1 MASRGNLSLAHS
13 VNIVLHCKS
22 QIATIIV
29 AFCKDTV
36 IPNPEDC
43 ASVKKQCSQSSQL
56 RQILAEKIMRAWQV
70 AALGEAPALAEIQP
84 LVPGKGQA
92 LVRVMAAGL
101 NFADL
106 LMAQGRYQVRP
117 ALPFVPGM
125 EFSGIV
131 TALGPGAEGPAP
143 GTRVMGTCT
152 GGALADCI
160 CASADRLIPLP
171 DCVGDEEA
179 AGFPI
184 AYGTSHLALT
194 RKAGLRPG
202 ETLFVT
208 GAAGGVG
215 LTAVEIGKRLGARV
229 IASARGA
236 ERLAVAAA
244 AGADVLIDS
253 EAEGLKDGLRG
264 EGGVDVV
271 YDTVGGPAFDAALRA
286 CRPDGRLLA
295 IGFASGEVPQVPA
308 NLLLV
313 RNLAVIGFW
322 YGGYQDHA
330 PQVVADSMAELL
342 RWRAEGTLRPHV
354 SQVLPFE
361 ALPEGLELLRT
372 RRATGKV
379 VIRVQQ
385 Q

>member
-1 MASRGNLSLAHS
+1 
-13 VNIVLHCKS
+13 
-22 QIATIIV
+22 
-29 AFCKDTV
+29 
-36 IPNPEDC
+36 
-43 ASVKKQCSQSSQL
+43 
-56 RQILAEKIMRAWQV
+56 MRAWIV
-70 AALGEAPALAEIQP
+70 EELGLTPKLQEVPDLAPAP
-84 LVPGKGQA
+84 GQA
-92 LVRVMAAGL
+92 RVRVVSVGL

-106 LMAQGRYQVRP
+106 LMISGSYQVRP

-131 TALGPGAEGPAP
+131 EALGPDTEGPAP
-143 GTRVMGTCT
+143 GTRVLGICGT
-152 GGALADCI
+152 GALAE
-160 CASADRLIPLP
+160 RLCVPVDGLSNLP
-171 DCVGDEEA
+171 DPMGFDEA

-194 RKAGLRPG
+194 VKARLQAG

-236 ERLAVAAA
+236 DRLAVAKA
-244 AGADVLIDS
+244 AGADHLIDS
-253 EAEGLKDGLRG
+253 EAPGLKDALRAL
-264 EGGVDVV
+264 GGVDVV
-271 YDTVGGPAFDAALRA
+271 YDAVGGPAFDDALRA
-286 CRPDGRLLA
+286 CKPDGRLLT
-295 IGFASGEVPQVPA
+295 IGFASGQVPQVPA

-313 RNLAVIGFW
+313 KNLTVIGFW
-322 YGGYQDHA
+322 YGGYQAHA
-330 PQVVADSMAELL
+330 PQAVAASMAELL
-342 RWRAEGTLRPHV
+342 RWRAEGSLHPHV
-354 SQVLPFE
+354 GQVLPFD

-379 VIRVQQ
+379 VIRVDQQ

>member
-1 MASRGNLSLAHS
+1 
-13 VNIVLHCKS
+13 
-22 QIATIIV
+22 
-29 AFCKDTV
+29 
-36 IPNPEDC
+36 
-43 ASVKKQCSQSSQL
+43 
-56 RQILAEKIMRAWQV
+56 MRAWQV
-70 AALGEAPALAEIQP
+70 AGLGESPTLTTIQP
-84 LVPGKGQA
+84 PVPAPGEA
-92 LVRVMAAGL
+92 RVRIIAAGL

-106 LMAQGRYQVRP
+106 LMAEGRYQVRP
-117 ALPFVPGM
+117 SLPFVPGM
-125 EFSGIV
+125 EFSGV
-131 TALGPGAEGPAP
+131 VDALGPGTEGPAP
-143 GTRVMGTCT
+143 GRRVLGVCT
-152 GGALADCI
+152 GGALAEMI
-160 CASADRLIPLP
+160 CLPADRMTPLP
-171 DCVGDEEA
+171 EGMDMDEA
-179 AGFPI
+179 AGFPV
-184 AYGTSHLALT
+184 AYGTSHLALAW
-194 RKAGLRPG
+194 KARLQPG

-236 ERLAVAAA
+236 ERLEIARA

-253 EAEGLKDGLRG
+253 EGEGLKDRLRA

-271 YDTVGGPAFDAALRA
+271 YDAVGGPAFDAALRA

-295 IGFASGEVPQVPA
+295 IGFASGQVPQVPA

-313 RNLAVIGFW
+313 KNLSVIGFW

-330 PQVVADSMAELL
+330 PQVVAASMAELL
-342 RWRAEGTLRPHV
+342 RWRAEGSLRPHV

-361 ALPEGLELLRT
+361 DLPGGLEMLRS
-372 RRATGKV
+372 RRATGKI